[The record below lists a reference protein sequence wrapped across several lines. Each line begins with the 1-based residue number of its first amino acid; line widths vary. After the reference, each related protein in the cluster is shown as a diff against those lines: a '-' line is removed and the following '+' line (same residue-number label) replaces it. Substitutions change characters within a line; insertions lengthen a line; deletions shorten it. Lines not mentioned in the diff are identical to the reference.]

1 MQVLDVHKINSKMGK
16 ALEKIE
22 KSEISKQNKKIIME
36 FYEYGFTIGLGKK
49 RILKYLYSLFKLS
62 QWMEVPFDKAEKED
76 IVKVIR
82 KIQMKDYSEWTK
94 KDYKI
99 VIKRFYKWLNGNDE
113 EYPDKVKWIKTT
125 FRKNKRKIPEDLIT
139 KQELEKMI
147 RVANHSRDRALVSLL
162 YESGFRIGEA
172 LNLRIK
178 DIKFDEIGAKIIGN
192 GKTGMRKIRLISSVP
207 YLAAWV
213 EHHPFRDEPDALLW
227 LKIGATH
234 KDEIICYN
242 NARKIIKT
250 LAEKANIKKR
260 IYPHLFRHSRATE
273 LAIHLTDAQMD
284 QYFGWTQ
291 GSNMPSTYVH
301 LSGNDLE
308 DSILKINGLKKEER
322 EQEVTVKK
330 CSRCQKINT
339 PNGKFCI
346 RCGSPLDI
354 KSVFESEDKKKEIDN
369 TMIILLEDLLKDPE
383 IQARIENKIR
393 QIKAK
398 VQL

>member
-1 MQVLDVHKINSKMGK
+1 MQVLDVHKIDSKMEK

-22 KSEISKQNKKIIME
+22 KSEISKPDKEIIME

-49 RILKYLYSLFKLS
+49 RILKYLYSLFRLS
-62 QWMEVPFDKAEKED
+62 QWMGVPFDKAGKKD
-76 IVKVIR
+76 IVKVVR
-82 KIQMKDYSEWTK
+82 KIEMEDYSEWTK

-125 FRKNKRKIPEDLIT
+125 FRKNKHKIPEDLIT

-147 RVANHSRDRALVSLL
+147 RAANHSRDRALVSLL
-162 YESGFRIGEA
+162 YESGFRMGEV

-207 YLAAWV
+207 YLTAWV
-213 EHHPFRDEPDALLW
+213 EHHPFRDEPDAPLW
-227 LKIGATH
+227 VKIGATS

-284 QYFGWTQ
+284 QYFGWAQ

-301 LSGNDLE
+301 LSGSDLE
-308 DSILKINGLKKEER
+308 GSILKINGLKKEER
-322 EQEVTVKK
+322 EQEVAVKK
-330 CSRCQKINT
+330 CSRCQKMNT

-354 KSVFESEDKKKEIDN
+354 KSMFEFEDKRMEMD
-369 TMIILLEDLLKDPE
+369 TRMSQLMDSLLSDPE
-383 IQARIENKIR
+383 IRKIVIGKLEEIR
-393 QIKAK
+393 
-398 VQL
+398 

>member
-1 MQVLDVHKINSKMGK
+1 MQVLDVHKIDSKMEK
-16 ALEKIE
+16 ALENIE
-22 KSEISKQNKKIIME
+22 KSGISKPDKEIIME
-36 FYEYGFTIGLGKK
+36 FYEYGFTIGLGKQ
-49 RILKYLYSLFKLS
+49 RILKYLYTLFRLS
-62 QWMEVPFDKAEKED
+62 QWMEVPFDKAEKKD
-76 IVKVIR
+76 IVKVVR
-82 KIQMKDYSEWTK
+82 KIEMKDYSEWTK

-162 YESGFRIGEA
+162 YESGFRIAEA

-207 YLAAWV
+207 YLSAWV
-213 EHHPFRDEPDALLW
+213 EHHPFRDEPDAPLW
-227 LKIGATH
+227 LKIGATR

-250 LAEKANIKKR
+250 LAKKANIKKR
-260 IYPHLFRHSRATE
+260 IHPHLFRHSRATE

-284 QYFGWTQ
+284 QYFGWAQ

-301 LSGNDLE
+301 LSGSDLE

-322 EQEVTVKK
+322 EQDVAVKK
-330 CSRCQKINT
+330 CSRCQKMNI

-346 RCGSPLDI
+346 RCGSPLDT
-354 KSVFESEDKKKEIDN
+354 KSMFEFEDKRREMD
-369 TMIILLEDLLKDPE
+369 TRMSQLMDSLLSDPE
-383 IQARIENKIR
+383 IRKIVIGKLEEIR
-393 QIKAK
+393 
-398 VQL
+398 

>member
-1 MQVLDVHKINSKMGK
+1 MQVLDIHKINSKMEK
-16 ALEKIE
+16 ALERIE
-22 KSEISKQNKKIIME
+22 KSEISKPDKEIILE

-62 QWMEVPFDKAEKED
+62 QWMEVPFDKAEKKD
-76 IVKVIR
+76 ILKVVR
-82 KIQMKDYSEWTK
+82 KIEMKDYSEWTK

-147 RVANHSRDRALVSLL
+147 RAANHSRDRALVSLL
-162 YESGFRIGEA
+162 YESGFRMGEV

-207 YLAAWV
+207 YLTAWV
-213 EHHPFRDEPDALLW
+213 EHHPFRDEPDAPLW
-227 LKIGATH
+227 VKIGATS

-284 QYFGWTQ
+284 QYFGWAQ

-301 LSGNDLE
+301 LSGSDLE

-322 EQEVTVKK
+322 EQEVAVKK
-330 CSRCQKINT
+330 CSRCQKMNT

-354 KSVFESEDKKKEIDN
+354 KSMFEFEDKRMEMD
-369 TMIILLEDLLKDPE
+369 TRMSQLMDSLLSDPE
-383 IQARIENKIR
+383 IRKIVIGKLEEIR
-393 QIKAK
+393 
-398 VQL
+398 

>member
-1 MQVLDVHKINSKMGK
+1 MQVLDVHKTDSKMEK
-16 ALEKIE
+16 ALETIE
-22 KSEISKQNKKIIME
+22 KSGISKSNKEIIME
-36 FYEYGFTIGLGKK
+36 FYEYSCTIGLGKQ
-49 RILKYLYSLFKLS
+49 RILKYLYSLFKFS
-62 QWMEVPFDKAEKED
+62 QWMEVPFDKAEKKD
-76 IVKVIR
+76 ILKVVR
-82 KIQMKDYSEWTK
+82 KIEMKDYSEWTK
-94 KDYKI
+94 KTYKI

-113 EYPDKVKWIKTT
+113 IYPDKVKWIKTT

-162 YESGFRIGEA
+162 YESGFRIAET

-207 YLAAWV
+207 YLTAWI
-213 EHHPFRDEPDALLW
+213 EHHPFRDEPDAPIW

-242 NARKIIKT
+242 SARKIIKT

-322 EQEVTVKK
+322 EQEVAVKK
-330 CSRCQKINT
+330 CPRCQKMNI

-346 RCGSPLDI
+346 RCGSPLDT
-354 KSVFESEDKKKEIDN
+354 KSMFEFEDKRKEMDN
-369 TMIILLEDLLKDPE
+369 LMSLLMRDSEVRNLIMDKLRQSR
-383 IQARIENKIR
+383 IQ
-393 QIKAK
+393 
-398 VQL
+398 VQTI